1 MRYIKNAEYVVTN
14 SFHGSAFSLI
24 FEKKFLCIAHSKRN
38 TRLINILQL
47 INEEEKMISSNLS
60 VYDDKIIEGNKYK
73 NILERYINSSKDYL
87 LNNLR

>member
-1 MRYIKNAEYVVTN
+1 
-14 SFHGSAFSLI
+14 
-24 FEKKFLCIAHSKRN
+24 
-38 TRLINILQL
+38 
-47 INEEEKMISSNLS
+47 MISSNLS